1 MFESTHGWSVN
12 DPVVGF
18 SVIIVKEKGHMSVCY
33 REQWNLCFDQ
43 MFVKYLR
50 TSQLLMIIII
60 FGCQSDIDTVI
71 FVSTKIHLTINYSAI
86 VRGKTFKCEI
96 AQKKL

>member
-1 MFESTHGWSVN
+1 M
-12 DPVVGF
+12 GF
-18 SVIIVKEKGHMSVCY
+18 SVTIVKEKGHMSVCY
-33 REQWNLCFDQ
+33 REQLNLCFDQ

-71 FVSTKIHLTINYSAI
+71 FVSTKKFISQLTIVLLSGAKPLS
-86 VRGKTFKCEI
+86 VKSR
-96 AQKKL
+96 KKNCNA